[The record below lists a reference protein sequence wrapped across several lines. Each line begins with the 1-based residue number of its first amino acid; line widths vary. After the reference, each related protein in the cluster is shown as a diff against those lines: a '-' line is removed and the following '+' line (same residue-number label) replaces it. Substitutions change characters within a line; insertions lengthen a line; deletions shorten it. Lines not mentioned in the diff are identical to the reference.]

1 MHADVA
7 ALLRRCESS
16 HLRLRNALYRSPPWR
31 DAGVTWRW
39 TAAPAQQALY
49 RITLQ
54 RQEQRLCLDLIDDVI
69 GLGDTLD
76 DWMGLPEPAR
86 LVVWTLA
93 HERFIDLLQRVFGRD
108 WLPQAIEI
116 DRAHNSLPPL
126 PHIDAGFEIDAD
138 DGRVL
143 IRGVATFALPLC
155 SHLNRRAQR
164 HPTASPSPWA
174 AGRVRLRCVIDRVRA
189 SARDLQRLAPRAIVL
204 LDNATLAGPSGRV
217 QLVAGNTVFD
227 CELRGLH
234 GTGLLVRATSS
245 GGHTMVEAVS
255 PSGIPLH
262 DDALDATDTLTTHE
276 LPVTLSFEAGSVSIP
291 FDQLASVRPGFVFEL
306 GAPLDASLIRVLANG
321 VEVGAGELVRI
332 DDQLGVRLTQIT
344 AAQRKA

>member
-7 ALLRRCESS
+7 ALLQRCDTAP
-16 HLRLRNALYRSPPWR
+16 LRSRNALYRSPPWR
-31 DAGVTWRW
+31 DAGWTWRW
-39 TAAPAQQALY
+39 TTAPATTAAAALY

-54 RQEQRLCLDLIDDVI
+54 RGDQRLCLDLIDDVV
-69 GLGDTLD
+69 GTDDAAD
-76 DWMGLPEPAR
+76 DWQALPEPAR

-108 WLPQAIEI
+108 WVPQAIET
-116 DRAHNSLPPL
+116 DRGDDTLPPPL
-126 PHIDAGFEIDAD
+126 HVDAGFEIGSD

-155 SHLNRRAQR
+155 AHLTRRAQR
-164 HPTASPSPWA
+164 PTTPETSPWA
-174 AGRVRLRCVIDRVRA
+174 AGRARLRCVIDRVHA

-204 LDNATLAGPSGRV
+204 LDNSTLVGLAGRV
-217 QLVAGNTVFD
+217 QLVAGNAVFD

-234 GTGLLVRATSS
+234 GTGLLVRAASS
-245 GGHTMVEAVS
+245 GGHDTMIDALS
-255 PSGIPLH
+255 PAGLPLH
-262 DDALDATDTLTTHE
+262 DDIADVEASAANE

-291 FDQLASVRPGFVFEL
+291 FDQLACVRPGFVFEL
-306 GAPLDASLIRVLANG
+306 AQPLDASLIRVFANG

-332 DDQLGVRLTQIT
+332 DDQLGVRLTQLNHN
-344 AAQRKA
+344 